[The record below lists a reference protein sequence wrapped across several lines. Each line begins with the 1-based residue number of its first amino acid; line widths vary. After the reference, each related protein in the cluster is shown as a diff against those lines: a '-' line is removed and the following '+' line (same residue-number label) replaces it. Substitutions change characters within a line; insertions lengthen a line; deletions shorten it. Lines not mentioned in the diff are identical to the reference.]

1 MVKILTD
8 VNFIMAKNT
17 FIYLLTSAGC
27 RLHRNEKERKKENV
41 INNTH
46 SKIKKAWEIN
56 MYHGMKPFIV
66 LICDRQ
72 IHSFNVFQNRCS

>member
-41 INNTH
+41 INDTH
-46 SKIKKAWEIN
+46 SKIK
-56 MYHGMKPFIV
+56 
-66 LICDRQ
+66 
-72 IHSFNVFQNRCS
+72 